1 MARQLKYNLNNR
13 VLTIENMLVDKI
25 DFQDS
30 DTNVFTYASG
40 ATATATTSIK
50 KIAEFSKLS
59 YGSAKYVIQATDK
72 ITDDK
77 MVTEVLLF
85 CDSDSVD
92 ITEYATLFSSSSRF
106 VDFTSRISGDF
117 CELRSQTS
125 TANQTEFKIN
135 LTLIRN

>member
-30 DTNVFTYASG
+30 DVAVFTYASG
-40 ATATATTSIK
+40 ATATATSSVR

-59 YGSAKYVIQATDK
+59 YGSAKFVIQATDK

-106 VDFTSRISGDF
+106 VDFSSVINGSL
-117 CELRSQTS
+117 CELRSQTTS
-125 TANQTEFKIN
+125 ANQTEFKIN

>member
-1 MARQLKYNLNNR
+1 
-13 VLTIENMLVDKI
+13 
-25 DFQDS
+25 
-30 DTNVFTYASG
+30 
-40 ATATATTSIK
+40 
-50 KIAEFSKLS
+50 
-59 YGSAKYVIQATDK
+59 VIQATDK

-106 VDFTSRISGDF
+106 VDFSSVVSGSL
-117 CELRSQTS
+117 CELRSQTTS
-125 TANQTEFKIN
+125 ANQTEFKIN